1 MTKTEEEDMEMQS
14 KQPWGQRTG
23 VRMAIGF
30 TILIIIGAV
39 IGIIYLSGGH

>member
-1 MTKTEEEDMEMQS
+1 MVGEETAMET

-39 IGIIYLSGGH
+39 IGFIYL